1 VTTTSRKEVDWI
13 TVDMGR
19 VFPREWDRFCDEV
32 PAPLRDQRLV
42 DAYAVLLADPDP
54 AVRERAARAWCDWED
69 AHVSLA
75 PGHVPSRH
83 FEDPEFRLRFSKLVT
98 HYWRNAA
105 FLEEDQLL
113 RDVGVL
119 DGIPGILIN
128 GRLDVSGPLVTA
140 WRLSQGW
147 STSRLVVVDDAGH
160 GGGPTFGDVLLA
172 SIAELASLAAGR

>member
-1 VTTTSRKEVDWI
+1 VTTTSRSEVEWI

-19 VFPREWDRFCDEV
+19 VFPREWDRFCEEV
-32 PAPLRDQRLV
+32 PASFRELRLV

-54 AVRERAARAWCDWED
+54 EVRERAARAWCAWED

-75 PGHVPSRH
+75 PGHVPNRH
-83 FEDPEFRLRFSKLVT
+83 YEDPEFRLRFAKLVT

-113 RDVGVL
+113 RDVKVL

-140 WRLSQGW
+140 WRLSQQW

-160 GGGPTFGDVLLA
+160 GGGPSFGDVLLD
-172 SIAELASLAAGR
+172 SIAELASLAEAR